1 MCGGDVASRPQAHDV
16 FGRTAEEQGA
26 EGAAHKGSSTL
37 RIEGISG
44 NQKKIVKQLKEFFQ

>member
-1 MCGGDVASRPQAHDV
+1 MASRPQAHDV

-44 NQKKIVKQLKEFFQ
+44 NQKKVVKQLKEFFQ